1 MNHTQPPS
9 WQSWSKLDEDNWTV
23 WLCVLMSCG
32 GVEVLSH
39 PSEQRKREI
48 TPSSLLIASQTNA
61 EGKKAVGAEVEAEVL
76 EM

>member
-1 MNHTQPPS
+1 
-9 WQSWSKLDEDNWTV
+9 
-23 WLCVLMSCG
+23 MSCG
-32 GVEVLSH
+32 GAEVLSY

-61 EGKKAVGAEVEAEVL
+61 EGEKAVGAGAEAKAEVL